1 MKRFIFKAYDATGGF
16 ISTIP
21 DVIDEPKFTSYINGG
36 LGDLTIKLP
45 RSVFQ
50 FEEATVIAQNNQIKI
65 ECIDIDATGGVT
77 IYNGYISKYTP
88 TLQEGKEYI
97 NVTCLGYVSET
108 ARFMAEDASGNTTL
122 TYNSYDPT
130 NILKD
135 ILDKFTAAGGHVD
148 YSGTSTDDTGTTVS
162 YEFNTYTVK
171 ESLDKIIELAPN
183 RWYYFVDSTNTV
195 SFHAKD
201 ATANHTFSL
210 GKDVISIIPEK
221 SGENMVN
228 RIYFTGGDVSGTT
241 FYKKYERAGS
251 ISTYGLHAQ
260 KYVDSRVTDESTA
273 DIIAASILD
282 KGDTPETR
290 TTLVIR
296 DNNGFNDG
304 RGYDIESI
312 KPGDTCK
319 VIGYSSKATNVW
331 DTAVWDT
338 DKWDYDIS
346 QVLSTVQQI
355 MKVSYEPNKVTLE
368 ISSKLPDIS
377 HRIEDIKRNLDKI
390 NTDNN
395 PSAPTT

>member
-16 ISTIP
+16 ISTIS
-21 DVIDEPKFTSYINGG
+21 DVTDEPKFTSYINGG
-36 LGDLTIKLP
+36 LGDLTFKLP

-50 FEEATVIAQNNQIKI
+50 YEEGTVISQNNQIKI
-65 ECIDIDATGGVT
+65 ECFDKDAISGTT
-77 IYNGYISKYTP
+77 IYNGYISKYAP
-88 TLQEGKEYI
+88 TLKDGKQYI
-97 NVTCLGYVSET
+97 NVTCLGYVSEM

-135 ILDKFTAAGGHVD
+135 ILDKFTAAGGHAD
-148 YSGTSTDDTGTTVS
+148 YTEASTIDTNTVVS
-162 YEFNTYTVK
+162 YEFNTCMVK
-171 ESLDKIIELAPN
+171 EVLDKIIELSPN
-183 RWYYFVDSTNTV
+183 GYYYFVDANNTV
-195 SFHAKD
+195 NFGSKD
-201 ATANHTFSL
+201 ATANHTFVL

-228 RIYFTGGDVSGTT
+228 RVYFTGGDVSGTT
-241 FYKKYERAGS
+241 LYKKYERTSS
-251 ISTYGLHAQ
+251 ISTYGLHAE
-260 KYVDSRVTDESTA
+260 KYIDSRVTNETTA

-319 VIGYSSKATNVW
+319 VIGYSDKSTNLW
-331 DTAVWDT
+331 DIAVWDA

-346 QVLSTVQQI
+346 QVSSTVQQI

-377 HRIEDIKRNLDKI
+377 HRIEDIKRNLT
-390 NTDNN
+390 NMQTDSN